1 MDLTVMANRQPNQK
15 VVYVALSEV
24 GYALAI
30 KIAGVLGGEVH
41 GYGPRCSKAQITF
54 DNVTDHI
61 SDLFMARRPLVALCA
76 SGIVIRALAPYLSDK
91 WHDSPVVSL
100 SEDGQYAVPLLGGH
114 HGAIRLARE
123 IAKQTS
129 GKAAITTASDI
140 GTGISLDEPPAGYRL
155 GNPEQAKQIMADIV
169 AGAHVDIG
177 GAGSL
182 SDWLSGLKQG
192 SDVIITLSDKHKVPA
207 ANELVYYQ
215 QSLMVGAGCA
225 RGAPAGELAEL
236 LSNALGQAGLHPAM
250 IAAVGSLDLKA
261 DEPAMLSL
269 AEALHVPL
277 RVFSADALVQLA
289 DKVSAPSPVVE
300 AEVGTPSVCEASA
313 LALAGEQGQL
323 IVEKQKSANAT
334 IAIAQSSIDADT
346 SSPTLAGR
354 KPGKLS
360 LIGIGPGKSDWRTP
374 EATRLVAEADLLV
387 GYRLYIDLL
396 GALAAR
402 KPAMH
407 FALGEEEL
415 RCRTALE
422 EAAKGQDVALICS
435 GDAGIYAMGALVF
448 ELLAREQEAGGVS
461 EAAKRVGVITAPGI
475 SALQAAAA
483 RSGAILG
490 HDFCTI
496 SLSDLLTPWE
506 VIEQRLH
513 GAGAGD
519 FVIAFY
525 NPVSMRRKTQLA
537 RAKEILMSYR
547 GGDVPVLLASNLGRV
562 QEKLTYRTLETLDVN
577 EVDMLTVVMVGSSLS
592 QHVNLGRSDAIYTPR
607 GYAKHLDKEDLS

>member
-1 MDLTVMANRQPNQK
+1 MDLKRSENQQP
-15 VVYVALSEV
+15 VFLALSEA
-24 GYALAI
+24 GFALAT
-30 KIAGVLGGEVH
+30 KLADEMGGEVH
-41 GYGPRCSKAQITF
+41 GYAPRCSTAEVTF
-54 DNVTDHI
+54 DSTIEHI
-61 SDLFMARRPLVALCA
+61 TDLFLAKKPLIAICA
-76 SGIVIRALAPYLSDK
+76 SGIVIRALAPFLSDK
-91 WHDSPVVSL
+91 WHDSPVVCL
-100 SEDGQYAVPLLGGH
+100 SEDGRFAVPLLGGH
-114 HGAIRLARE
+114 HGAIELARM
-123 IAKQTS
+123 IAACTS
-129 GKAAITTASDI
+129 GHAAITTASDTT
-140 GTGISLDEPPAGYRL
+140 TGIALDEPPSGYRL

-169 AGAHVDIG
+169 SGAGVDISGAGA
-177 GAGSL
+177 L
-182 SDWLSGLKQG
+182 SNWLGTLKKG
-192 SDVIITLSDKHKVPA
+192 EDVILTLAEHAKEPA
-207 ANELVYYQ
+207 ANELVYYE
-215 QSLMVGAGCA
+215 QSVMVGAGCA
-225 RGAPAGELAEL
+225 RGAAGEELAEL
-236 LSNALGQAGLHPAM
+236 LTHTLALHQLHPAM

-261 DEPAMLSL
+261 DEPAMLQL
-269 AEALHVPL
+269 AETLKVPFRVFTAEALTE
-277 RVFSADALVQLA
+277 FAD
-289 DKVSAPSPVVE
+289 DITAPSAVVE
-300 AEVGTPSVCEASA
+300 AEVGTPSVSEASA
-313 LALAGEQGQL
+313 LALAGTQRQL
-323 IVEKQKSANAT
+323 IAPKQKSANAT
-334 IAIAQSSIDADT
+334 IA
-346 SSPTLAGR
+346 LAKAGTVTDPLSGR

-396 GALAAR
+396 GASAAR

-448 ELLAREQEAGGVS
+448 ELLARSLDAGGVS
-461 EAAKRVGVITAPGI
+461 EAAKRVEVITAPGI

-496 SLSDLLTPWE
+496 SLSDLLTPWQ

-537 RAKEILMSYR
+537 RAREILMSYR

-577 EVDMLTVVMVGSSLS
+577 EVDMLTVVMVGSSNS
-592 QHVNLGRSDAIYTPR
+592 QHVSLGRSDAIYTPR
-607 GYAKHLDKEDLS
+607 GYAKHLDKEEKS

>member
-1 MDLTVMANRQPNQK
+1 MDLKRSQNQQL
-15 VVYVALSEV
+15 VYIALSEA
-24 GYALAI
+24 GFALAT
-30 KIAGVLGGEVH
+30 KLADDMGGEVH
-41 GYGPRCSKAQITF
+41 GFAPRCASASITF
-54 DNVTDHI
+54 DSTIEHI
-61 SDLFMARRPLVALCA
+61 IELFLAKRPFVALCS
-76 SGIVIRALAPYLSDK
+76 SGIVIRALAPFLSDK
-91 WHDSPVVSL
+91 WHDTPVVCL
-100 SEDGQYAVPLLGGH
+100 SEDGQFAVPLLGGH
-114 HGAIRLARE
+114 HGAIQLARE
-123 IAKQTS
+123 IASCTS
-129 GKAAITTASDI
+129 GHAAITTASDI
-140 GTGISLDEPPAGYRL
+140 STGVALDEPPSGYRL
-155 GNPEQAKQIMADIV
+155 ANPEHAKQIMADIV
-169 AGAHVDIG
+169 SGAGVDITGAGA
-177 GAGSL
+177 L
-182 SDWLSGLKQG
+182 SEWLGPLKKG
-192 SDVIITLSDKHKVPA
+192 DDVIITLAEHAKTPA

-215 QSLMVGAGCA
+215 QSVMVGAGCA
-225 RGAPAGELAEL
+225 RGASAEELTEL
-236 LSNALGQAGLHPAM
+236 LSHTLALHHLHPAM
-250 IAAVGSLDLKA
+250 IAAIGSLDLKA
-261 DEPAMLSL
+261 DEPAMLNL
-269 AEALHVPL
+269 
-277 RVFSADALVQLA
+277 ADALNVPFRVFTA
-289 DKVSAPSPVVE
+289 DALKQFEDDISAPSAVVE
-300 AEVGTPSVCEASA
+300 AEVGTPSVSEASA
-313 LALAGEQGQL
+313 LALAGAHSQL
-323 IVEKQKSANAT
+323 IVPKQKSANAT
-334 IAIAQSSIDADT
+334 MAMARAGEVSENL
-346 SSPTLAGR
+346 PGR

-448 ELLAREQEAGGVS
+448 ELLARPQEAGGVS
-461 EAAKRVGVITAPGI
+461 EAAKRVEVMTAPGI

-537 RAKEILMSYR
+537 RAREILMSYR

-607 GYAKHLDKEDLS
+607 GYAKHLDKEEIS